1 MKKKLSKQYQKGR
14 LLIVDG
20 SNLAYRAYFVYHR
33 PIRTKDGQ
41 KPGMVYGFLK
51 MLRQYVHRF
60 SARYLLVVF
69 DTSEAKH
76 SNFKNHLL
84 ESYKETRD
92 KKRIDIDYE
101 LLDQQISHIRDVL
114 GLFKVPVVWDKE
126 GLGHEADDYVAYFS
140 MHHNGRVI
148 IVSSD
153 KDFCQLID
161 KRVKVFNPSKDKILC
176 NRNCFSVMG
185 YKPTECVDYL
195 CLVGDKSDNIPG
207 YIGIGEVKARKFLD
221 EFGSIQNFLDSDG
234 EFPGI
239 EKEGLKDLYERN
251 KPIIDL
257 REALKQYPIKKNKVP
272 MERYYLKNQPHRKVT
287 FSMKEL
293 FKLASKYYLE
303 YYLDEK
309 YVEPFKKLKRW
320 HETLK

>member
-1 MKKKLSKQYQKGR
+1 
-14 LLIVDG
+14 
-20 SNLAYRAYFVYHR
+20 
-33 PIRTKDGQ
+33 
-41 KPGMVYGFLK
+41 
-51 MLRQYVHRF
+51 
-60 SARYLLVVF
+60 
-69 DTSEAKH
+69 
-76 SNFKNHLL
+76 
-84 ESYKETRD
+84 
-92 KKRIDIDYE
+92 
-101 LLDQQISHIRDVL
+101 
-114 GLFKVPVVWDKE
+114 
-126 GLGHEADDYVAYFS
+126 
-140 MHHNGRVI
+140 
-148 IVSSD
+148 
-153 KDFCQLID
+153 
-161 KRVKVFNPSKDKILC
+161 
-176 NRNCFSVMG
+176 MG